1 MISYRGRKESRLS
14 TRLEGLQLE
23 RLESRLLLS
32 APIIQSLEDSP
43 DPVHEN
49 DLLTL
54 TARNVVDP
62 DGGAIV
68 QVRFYRDFNANGTLE
83 VGTDPLMGNGTQIGA
98 TNDWQLA
105 QAANWAP
112 GTYYYFAVAEDAAA
126 ESNQASPATTIG
138 RVNARPIVT
147 SLTGT
152 PEPVGPGDTLTG
164 RYLHC
169 HGRER
174 PGRLGR

>member
-1 MISYRGRKESRLS
+1 MISHRGKKGSRLS
-14 TRLEGLQLE
+14 TRVEGLLLE

-68 QVRFYRDFNANGTLE
+68 QVRFYRDSNANGTLE
-83 VGTDPLMGNGTQIGA
+83 VGTDPLMGNGSVQIGRA
-98 TNDWQLA
+98 H
-105 QAANWAP
+105 
-112 GTYYYFAVAEDAAA
+112 V
-126 ESNQASPATTIG
+126 
-138 RVNARPIVT
+138 
-147 SLTGT
+147 
-152 PEPVGPGDTLTG
+152 
-164 RYLHC
+164 
-169 HGRER
+169 
-174 PGRLGR
+174 